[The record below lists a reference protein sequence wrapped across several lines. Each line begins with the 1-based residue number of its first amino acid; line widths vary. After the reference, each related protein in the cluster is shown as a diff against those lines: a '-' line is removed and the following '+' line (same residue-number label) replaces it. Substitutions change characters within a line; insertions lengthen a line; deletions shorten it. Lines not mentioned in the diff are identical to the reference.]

1 MKKKEATKVTGC
13 RKCNKGQENL
23 QMFLVISGGL
33 LFSLAIYGGIRLVQD
48 IMSWF

>member
-1 MKKKEATKVTGC
+1 MEKKEATKVTGC

-33 LFSLAIYGGIRLVQD
+33 LFSLAIYGAVRLIQD
-48 IMSWF
+48 IISWF